1 MVFANGVVDKELFF
15 EYKVT
20 SSNLSESLIL
30 LFDTILYTHTIFYRI
45 PVRYN
50 SRRHACMYLFNLF
63 IFLKGDHAKP

>member
-50 SRRHACMYLFNLF
+50 SRRHACMYTTKDERYK
-63 IFLKGDHAKP
+63 KGETRL